1 MIVICDLDGTLSDAE
16 HRLHHIARQPRD
28 YDAFFAASGD
38 DPPIMPLITLVRL
51 LADAGHEIHIVT
63 GRSAEVRDLTI
74 AWFKK
79 YGVPYHRLLMR
90 PVGDH
95 TPDHKLKEMWFRQDY
110 ASSEILFALE
120 DRERVV
126 QMWRSV
132 GVTCLQVAEGR
143 F

>member
-1 MIVICDLDGTLSDAE
+1 
-16 HRLHHIARQPRD
+16 
-28 YDAFFAASGD
+28 
-38 DPPIMPLITLVRL
+38 
-51 LADAGHEIHIVT
+51 
-63 GRSAEVRDLTI
+63 
-74 AWFKK
+74 
-79 YGVPYHRLLMR
+79 
-90 PVGDH
+90 
-95 TPDHKLKEMWFRQDY
+95 MWFRQDY